1 MCVVGSAGRKGK
13 FIWGMGKNHWKCCKK
28 INASFEGLERVLGNF
43 ALCSRKLGTI
53 LCVGTAMH
61 SLQEKKP
68 VWSKTPQV

>member
-1 MCVVGSAGRKGK
+1 MLLS
-13 FIWGMGKNHWKCCKK
+13 
-28 INASFEGLERVLGNF
+28 EGLERVLVNF
-43 ALCSRKLGTI
+43 ALCSGKLGTI